1 MKFQLETA
9 PGRNVFTGY
18 GEGYVAINR
27 ERHECGLI
35 VGGDRLLFD
44 WPARW
49 EDLNAGHFEFLRTLQ
64 PEIVLLGTGPT
75 QKFPHPALPRC
86 LYEARIGLEIMT
98 TDAACRTYN
107 ILVAE
112 GRNAFAAIWMP

>member
-49 EDLNAGHFEFLRTLQ
+49 EDLNAGHLKSGFQ
-64 PEIVLLGTGPT
+64 ASHCPSKLLLLT
-75 QKFPHPALPRC
+75 QKNALH
-86 LYEARIGLEIMT
+86 
-98 TDAACRTYN
+98 
-107 ILVAE
+107 V
-112 GRNAFAAIWMP
+112 